1 MAGGIAKASKDY
13 DLVVLGA
20 AKEPLFRRV
29 LIGDIAAKVVRYS
42 PASVMLV
49 KRYEG
54 RLRSVL
60 KRLLG

>member
-1 MAGGIAKASKDY
+1 MKN
-13 DLVVLGA
+13 LVVLGA

-29 LIGDIAAKVVRYS
+29 LVGDIAAKVVRYS

-54 RLRSVL
+54 KLRSVL